1 MPRKPYLFRLSEAES
16 KRIDDL
22 GRLWGSPEP
31 LDRTATLREMIRR
44 CWLSEERKRERATA
58 QH

>member
-1 MPRKPYLFRLSEAES
+1 MPRKSYIFRLSEAES

-31 LDRTATLREMIRR
+31 LDRTATFREMIRR
-44 CWLSEERKRERATA
+44 CWVTEEKKRERAESR
-58 QH
+58 